1 MLSSVV
7 RVSPLDHL
15 SRPTKRSLAADTLL
29 AIGRLPKILR
39 EVFAEDQEMKRQA
52 KQRYSFMSFDF

>member
-29 AIGRLPKILR
+29 AIGGLPKILH

-52 KQRYSFMSFDF
+52 K